1 MANIPRA
8 RYDGGVYFIRSFLS
22 NRLADLGRF
31 VTTFQPLLPRATS
44 KLISILLTPGLPMA
58 A

>member
-31 VTTFQPLLPRATS
+31 VTFQPLLRRATS
-44 KLISILLTPGLPMA
+44 KLISILLTPGLPTA